1 MSMQNELLRSAY
13 QVAKRSGTYTN
24 WDALANG
31 LENEL
36 VRQSGANIED
46 EQQVLRSTCTPK
58 TFRIICPGRDA
69 ALFAVSKE
77 RARQDDKWG
86 GPKHDDQHT
95 TAEYIQWIEDYAG
108 WARMMSQMESHDKAR
123 RRLIQ
128 VAALAVA
135 AVESIDRK
143 FPGSAPQ

>member
-1 MSMQNELLRSAY
+1 MSMQNELLRSAF
-13 QVAKRSGTYTN
+13 QIATRDGADTN
-24 WDALANG
+24 WEAFANN
-31 LENEL
+31 LKNEL
-36 VRQSGANIED
+36 VRQSSADIED
-46 EQQVLRSTCTPK
+46 EEQVLRSTCTAK
-58 TFRIICPGRDA
+58 TFRMLYSGRDA
-69 ALFAVSKE
+69 ALFAVSQE
-77 RARQDDKWG
+77 RVRQDGKWG
-86 GPKHDDQHT
+86 GPEHDDQHT

-143 FPGSAPQ
+143 TPGEVKL